1 MASSERRTRRAIEG
15 SWPRSHLVGFART
28 FALAVADHVHPPND
42 AVDSPSVPEL
52 ALRIVVHRPPS
63 GVTFAVQ
70 RGSAELLAPTSRTPD
85 ALVFDFTV
93 RVSGVT
99 QSGASRFLGPYTQGP
114 SSARFVYVNSGQRA
128 GQVDTPWDR
137 RAKVPLGGITAAMI
151 REAKGSAGARIETE
165 FEGTARD
172 GGPTCASVKSIAWR
186 VVRRQ
191 ATPSRPSH
199 ER

>member
-1 MASSERRTRRAIEG
+1 M
-15 SWPRSHLVGFART
+15 
-28 FALAVADHVHPPND
+28 
-42 AVDSPSVPEL
+42 
-52 ALRIVVHRPPS
+52 
-63 GVTFAVQ
+63 Q

-151 REAKGSAGARIETE
+151 REANGSAGARIETE

-191 ATPSRPSH
+191 ATPSRPPH